1 MDDRTAEALQDE
13 DLLVEQLLRAGNSP
27 LRFVSLAFPTIRL
40 EKWQRAV
47 LETIGHQLQENAQL
61 NRWRAV
67 QIAVASGNGIGK
79 TALLSWL
86 ILWGLMTFEQTVGVV
101 TAGTEGQLKSRL
113 WGEIAKWH
121 AQLPEQLRAQYE
133 LSATALF
140 NRQSQLNW
148 RVDARPWTERNMEAF
163 SGLHNFGK
171 RVLVIFDECSMIP
184 EPIWRATSAM
194 LSDAET
200 EILWCVFG
208 NPTRVDGMFPTC
220 FPGGKFAPMW
230 QSFRVD
236 SREVSLTDKEAIAEK
251 LAFYGETSNYAR
263 SHVLGQFPTSSAQG
277 LIQAD
282 IVEAAARREASWDPA
297 DATIMGVDV
306 ATGHG
311 ENSSCIVV
319 RRGLNARVCDPP
331 RRYANLDPMQFVYK
345 VAAAAA
351 EYNPDAIFVDATG
364 VGEGVAAR
372 LRELGLPVHP
382 VYLGAKSDYRG
393 SARVANKRM
402 EIWWAMREWL
412 KVGAIPNDAL
422 LKAELVGP
430 EYSENAQGL
439 ILERKEDM
447 AARGLASPDSA
458 DSLALTFSSPVWT
471 AAMSGLAGPGD
482 HLVQSEYDPW
492 SDACMQ
498 GKPPPELKQKYY
510 APGWPRLKEEY
521 GDEPVAVFRD
531 PMGLWNEPE

>member
-1 MDDRTAEALQDE
+1 
-13 DLLVEQLLRAGNSP
+13 
-27 LRFVSLAFPTIRL
+27 
-40 EKWQRAV
+40 V
-47 LETIGHQLQENAQL
+47 LETIGKKLHDNAMHD
-61 NRWRAV
+61 RWKGIQV
-67 QIAVASGNGIGK
+67 AVASGNGVGK
-79 TALLSWL
+79 TGLLSWL

-163 SGLHNFGK
+163 SGLHNYGK

-184 EPIWRATSAM
+184 EPIWRASTAM

-200 EILWCVFG
+200 QIIWCVFG
-208 NPTRVDGMFPTC
+208 NPTRVDGVFPTL
-220 FPGGKFAPMW
+220 FHGGSRRSSW
-230 QSFRVD
+230 TSFNVD
-236 SREVSLTDKEAIAEK
+236 SREVSLTAKEAIAEK
-251 LAFYGETSNYAR
+251 LAFYGETSNYAK
-263 SHVLGQFPTSSAQG
+263 SHIYGQFPTSSAQG
-277 LIQAD
+277 LIQSD
-282 IVEAAARREASWDPA
+282 MVEAAATREASWDPA

-311 ENSSCIVV
+311 ENSSCIVI
-319 RRGLNARVCDPP
+319 RRGLNARVCDIQ
-331 RRYANLDPMQFVYK
+331 RFANLDPMQFVYK
-345 VAAAAA
+345 VTAAAA
-351 EYNPDAIFVDATG
+351 EYSPDAIFVDATG

-393 SARVANKRM
+393 TARVANKRM

-412 KVGAIPNDAL
+412 KVGAIPRDAL
-422 LKAELVGP
+422 LMAELVGP
-430 EYSENAQGL
+430 EVSENPQGL
-439 ILERKEDM
+439 VLERKQDM

-482 HLVQSEYDPW
+482 HLVTSEYNPFGERELE
-492 SDACMQ
+492 SLMT
-498 GKPPPELKQKYY
+498 GKPLPQLSRKYY
-510 APGWPRLKEEY
+510 APGYARLKEEF
-521 GDEPVAVFRD
+521 GDEPVDVFRD
-531 PMGLWNEPE
+531 PQGLWGPEPE